1 MTTQQ
6 RPMPGFVGYLW
17 ILVIFVSVIVPAII

>member
-1 MTTQQ
+1 MTTHN

-17 ILVIFVSVIVPAII
+17 ILAIFAGVFLPALV

>member
-17 ILVIFVSVIVPAII
+17 ILVICASVIGPAII